1 MICLK
6 INYMMHYELFL
17 SAILVVVYC
26 APLPKDS
33 DSTILSYNYTNDGK
47 GGYNY
52 RFETSNGIIREES
65 GTLVDVGL
73 PNEHILV
80 KGSYSYINSDR
91 VLITVYYVA
100 DDKGYRIIKP
110 PSVAIS
116 VYSDSVSPAVL
127 ATLLGK

>member
-6 INYMMHYELFL
+6 INDMMHYELFF
-17 SAILVVVYC
+17 SGILVVVYC

-33 DSTILSYNYTNDGK
+33 DSTILSYNHTNDGK
-47 GGYNY
+47 GDYNY

-73 PNEHILV
+73 P

-91 VLITVYYVA
+91 VSITVYYVA

-127 ATLLGK
+127 TTHLKK